1 MFVLNIIF
9 PISFSSITW
18 LFSPLDHL
26 PKLIFIL
33 SGYSFSKTTNFS
45 FVIFSSAAKKPSLIF
60 TLSQY
65 FHIILLFSHYLI
77 IFTLSYYFHVILLFS
92 HYLIIFTSS
101 YHCETTISFYHAF
114 YLFVCS
120 RKIATQIGSR
130 FFFTLNHHWKMSNL
144 LNFSFYL
151 SLFFSIF
158 FILSHQVL
166 RKCPTCS
173 FFPVNFPWSRS
184 IFLSHY
190 LFQCFWNNMK
200 QLHNTNQ
207 SHFRMY

>member
-1 MFVLNIIF
+1 MNKVHFCRSIPLPSKDISANQLYCLKMFVLNFIF
-9 PISFSSITW
+9 PITLSSITW

-77 IFTLSYYFHVILLFS
+77 IS
-92 HYLIIFTSS
+92 TSS

-130 FFFTLNHHWKMSNL
+130 FFFTLNHH
-144 LNFSFYL
+144 
-151 SLFFSIF
+151 
-158 FILSHQVL
+158 
-166 RKCPTCS
+166 
-173 FFPVNFPWSRS
+173 
-184 IFLSHY
+184 
-190 LFQCFWNNMK
+190 
-200 QLHNTNQ
+200 
-207 SHFRMY
+207 